1 MRRGATALLLLGA
14 LAAGCGA
21 GGNSGGSSS
30 SAPPSG
36 AAGREPRAIARD
48 RALVA
53 ALGDSIT
60 AGSPL
65 WDPVPAFRERV
76 AAPTGMAPDERSQW
90 GYWFE
95 RADPRRRLVRNCGV
109 SGERTDEIAVRL
121 EDCAAGAGALVIQ
134 GASTTSRRAATS
146 PMRRAT
152 LRRWSARA
160 GPAAAPSSSSRCSR
174 GTTAT
179 PLRRRGSTSST
190 TASAP
195 SASASACPHRRDRG
209 APGGLRGGCRRPDPA
224 ARGRMRP
231 DLTID
236 GDHPSI
242 AGYRRLAGLVVLP

>member
-36 AAGREPRAIARD
+36 TAGREPRAIARD
-48 RALVA
+48 PALVA

-65 WDPVPAFRERV
+65 WDPVPAFRERI

-90 GYWFE
+90 GSWFE
-95 RADPRRRLVRNCGV
+95 RADLRRRRVRNCGIF
-109 SGERTDEIAVRL
+109 GERTDEIAVRPA
-121 EDCAAGAGALVIQ
+121 DCAAGAGALVIQ

-146 PMRRAT
+146 LMRRAT
-152 LRRWSARA
+152 WRRWSARA
-160 GPAAAPSSSSRCSR
+160 GPAAAPSRSSRCSR

-179 PLRRRGSTSST
+179 PPRIDELNDRIRALGKRERVPVLRWY
-190 TASAP
+190 
-195 SASASACPHRRDRG
+195 G
-209 APGGLRGGCRRPDPA
+209 ALEDPA

-231 DLTID
+231 ELTTD
-236 GDHPSI
+236 GDHPAI
-242 AGYRRLAGLVVLP
+242 AGSRRLARLVVLP